1 VHGISSVRHYHHQ
14 KKKKKKKKK
23 KKSNDK
29 NGSTASKSANV
40 HPAIFTVTIALTKSS
55 TSTILQ
61 PAVTAPQHHLFIAI
75 STKSR

>member
-23 KKSNDK
+23 KKINDLK
-29 NGSTASKSANV
+29 VIKASKGENV
-40 HPAIFTVTIALTKSS
+40 HPAIFTVTIALTKSL

>member
-14 KKKKKKKKK
+14 KKKKKKK
-23 KKSNDK
+23 SHDIQVI
-29 NGSTASKSANV
+29 TASKGENV
-40 HPAIFTVTIALTKSS
+40 HPAIFTVTIALTKSL